1 MALPTSAGDRKI
13 GDVYRFPPSPR
24 SRRVIRGNR
33 YTSPIFQKG
42 FTYLAA
48 LIAVGVLGAVLAAAG
63 ELASHAAKREK
74 EAELLFVGQQYR
86 QAIASYYE
94 RSPGGAKRY
103 PQTLEDL
110 LLDRRM
116 PAVQRHLRKRY
127 RDPVT
132 GGELAAMEAPGGGVM
147 GVYSPSSEAP
157 AKVRNFTASDEGLLD
172 AASYAEWKFFY
183 QPVDLA
189 LPPGDQPPDSP
200 NGLSASQPGNT
211 AK

>member
-1 MALPTSAGDRKI
+1 M
-13 GDVYRFPPSPR
+13 
-24 SRRVIRGNR
+24 
-33 YTSPIFQKG
+33 
-42 FTYLAA
+42 
-48 LIAVGVLGAVLAAAG
+48 GVVLAAAG
-63 ELASHAAKREK
+63 ELASHAGKREK

-103 PQTLEDL
+103 PKAIEDL

-116 PAVQRHLRKRY
+116 PGVQRHLRKPY

-132 GGELAAMEAPGGGVM
+132 GGDLALMEAPGGGIM
-147 GVYSPSSEAP
+147 GVYSPSPEAP
-157 AKVRNFTASDEGLLD
+157 AKTRNFALRDEGLLD

-183 QPVDLA
+183 QPQDLE

-200 NGLSASQPGNT
+200 NGPSASHPGNT

>member
-1 MALPTSAGDRKI
+1 MKPRVRALTPNS
-13 GDVYRFPPSPR
+13 
-24 SRRVIRGNR
+24 
-33 YTSPIFQKG
+33 QKG

-63 ELASHAAKREK
+63 EMASHASKREK

-103 PQTLEDL
+103 PPALEDL
-110 LLDRRM
+110 LQDRRV
-116 PAVQRHLRKRY
+116 PTLQRHLRKLY
-127 RDPVT
+127 KDPVT
-132 GGELAAMEAPGGGVM
+132 GADLAVMEAPGGGIM
-147 GVYSPSSEAP
+147 GVFSRSEAAP
-157 AKVRNFTASDEGLLD
+157 AKTGNFAKRDEGLAD

-183 QPVDLA
+183 QPQELSA
-189 LPPGDQPPDSP
+189 APGERASP
-200 NGLSASQPGNT
+200 NGLSASHPGNT